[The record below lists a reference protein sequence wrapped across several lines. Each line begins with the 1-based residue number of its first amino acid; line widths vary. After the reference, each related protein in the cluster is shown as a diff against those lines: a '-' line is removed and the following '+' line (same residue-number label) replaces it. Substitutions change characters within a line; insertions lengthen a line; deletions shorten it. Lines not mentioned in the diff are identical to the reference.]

1 MRARKQKTVE
11 QEMIKL
17 TIPKKREEKPNHQR
31 HILAVFKKKK
41 KCRSSLEVQWL
52 QLHTS
57 TTEDGGLTPDQG
69 RSHMPH
75 GMSKKK
81 VSFAKKALVE
91 NIC

>member
-41 KCRSSLEVQWL
+41 KMQVFPRGPVVT
-52 QLHTS
+52 TS
-57 TTEDGGLTPDQG
+57 HFYYRGWGFDP
-69 RSHMPH
+69 
-75 GMSKKK
+75 
-81 VSFAKKALVE
+81 
-91 NIC
+91 